1 MQKRTG
7 PSYKI
12 TPTQEAKLL
21 AMYANGFNTTHAARE
36 VGVAPETARQCLVRN
51 GVQLRGRKAPKK
63 RAQMVVTPAQVEQ
76 ILQLSSVDQFSVP
89 LISKQLV
96 LPGAVVREVLRGAG
110 VHPTRA
116 GYRRSATGASE
127 LRELVADYLGGASTT
142 ELAERVGV
150 TAGTLATWLVQA
162 GVKLRAP
169 GFQRGADHHA
179 WKGGR
184 IERDDGHILVLVYP
198 DDPYYSMGQIK
209 GDGKDGSRYVLENR
223 LVMARKLGRC
233 LTEDE
238 TVHHKDLN
246 KANNKIRNL
255 QLRQGKHGKGAVF
268 CCADCGSYNV
278 KATELAS

>member
-1 MQKRTG
+1 MQGRTG
-7 PSYKI
+7 PEYKL
-12 TPTQEAKLL
+12 TSRQESKVTSMYSEGGSIKGIAHRLDVNEKTVRALL
-21 AMYANGFNTTHAARE
+21 LRA
-36 VGVAPETARQCLVRN
+36 GVS
-51 GVQLRGRKAPKK
+51 LRGRSGHRKFPKNSIHID
-63 RAQMVVTPAQVEQ
+63 M
-76 ILQLSSVDQFSVP
+76 
-89 LISKQLV
+89 
-96 LPGAVVREVLRGAG
+96 AVNR
-110 VHPTRA
+110 
-116 GYRRSATGASE
+116 
-127 LRELVADYLGGASTT
+127 YLLGASTE
-142 ELAERVGV
+142 ELGEAMGMS
-150 TAGTLATWLVQA
+150 AGAVAKRLEDA

-169 GFQRGADHHA
+169 GFQRGVNHHA

-246 KANNKIRNL
+246 KTNNSPRNL